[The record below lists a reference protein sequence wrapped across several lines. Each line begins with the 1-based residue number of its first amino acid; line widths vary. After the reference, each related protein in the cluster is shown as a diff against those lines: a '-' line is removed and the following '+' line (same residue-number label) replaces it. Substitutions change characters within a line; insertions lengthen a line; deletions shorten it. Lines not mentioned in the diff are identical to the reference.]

1 MPSSFRITKMK
12 KPSFLLQTVRRWR
25 SGKGTYSVHRY
36 LEIKK
41 GEKSI
46 CFLLTPSAV
55 LETREEE
62 EVRNGGNAVNL
73 EFKG

>member
-1 MPSSFRITKMK
+1 M
-12 KPSFLLQTVRRWR
+12 
-25 SGKGTYSVHRY
+25 HRY